1 MRVTKINM
9 DDLESLRLHDSFLKE
24 ISYSYDEKSAR
35 ILLDITEAINAEHDQ
50 RVCILT
56 LKGIVEFRVTNYEP
70 WGAGH
75 HVADFYWEEL
85 EGKIRNQYI
94 TEWQSAP
101 NIFMVELLLNSGDK
115 ITAYLEEV
123 EISDKN

>member
-1 MRVTKINM
+1 MRVTKNNM
-9 DDLESLRLHDSFLKE
+9 DDLETLRLHDSFLKQ

-35 ILLDITEAINAEHDQ
+35 ILLDITETISSEHNQ
-50 RVCILT
+50 RYCILT
-56 LKGIVEFRVTNYEP
+56 LKNIAEFRVTNYEP
-70 WGAGH
+70 WGTGH

-123 EISDKN
+123 EICYSN

>member
-1 MRVTKINM
+1 M
-9 DDLESLRLHDSFLKE
+9 
-24 ISYSYDEKSAR
+24 SYSYDEKSAR

-123 EISDKN
+123 EICYKN